1 MTAPRRTGAGGH
13 GIGLGLDFGS
23 TGLRAAFGR
32 PGGPVRRLTPSASYW
47 PWLLC
52 EPAVAGPLPV
62 TFPSLKSRLGG
73 GRAVLVGGVRTTPD
87 ELVTRMLRELR
98 EQVEA
103 AASGRITQTV
113 ISVPVAYRSA
123 QRAALLD
130 AALAAGLTEVRL
142 IGDAMAAV
150 IGHTAG
156 RGSSTCLV
164 YGLGYGGFELG
175 LVRGARGRY
184 RALGHET
191 ASSTGGRA
199 FDEAGLGAVARAVR
213 DRTDPDGLDE
223 GDWLRLRA
231 RVQEI
236 RERLGAPDGDGSAV
250 LETVPGGAAERLRFD
265 RDQQEAFLDRH
276 VRRTLG
282 RAHTLLEQSGM
293 AARDVDTLL
302 LVGGGT
308 RLETVRS
315 GVRGLGRATV
325 PASADLLAL
334 GALMHAS
341 RLAGLPP
348 SGLDGLALESEEASD
363 DTLADAP
370 RLSVTLLSGPAVEDA
385 APHDIA
391 RARELAARGQVAE
404 ARALLEAL
412 VSEARSLL
420 DTLGTLDAPRAPDAA
435 EPSGRSEPPA
445 RSEPSGRSQPSGRSE
460 PSRPAES
467 AHPAD
472 QDAARLLAAARDM
485 LTQGRYDRAVRTA
498 HAAWQA
504 AHDGASGPDL
514 LDAMI
519 HVHCAA
525 AMADSSPE
533 HFTDAYRWLR
543 CAYDHDPT
551 NTRVRE
557 LLAERTYRHADRLHG
572 RGRRDEAIEALR
584 RCLTWNPEHGAAQ
597 ALLERLGRP
606 GRNHGARGG
615 VPR

>member
-1 MTAPRRTGAGGH
+1 MTAPRRTGASGH
-13 GIGLGLDFGS
+13 EIGLGLDFGS

-32 PGGPVRRLTPSASYW
+32 PGGSVRRLTPSASYW

-52 EPAVAGPLPV
+52 EPAVTGPLPV
-62 TFPSLKSRLGG
+62 TFPSLKSRLGS
-73 GRAVLVGGVRTTPD
+73 GRAVLVGDARTTPD

-103 AASGRITQTV
+103 AASGRIAQTV
-113 ISVPVAYRSA
+113 VSVPVGYRSA

-130 AALAAGLTEVRL
+130 AARAAGLTEVRL

-175 LVRGARGRY
+175 LIRGARGRY

-199 FDEAGLGAVARAVR
+199 FDEAALTAVARTVR

-223 GDWLRLRA
+223 ADWLGLRA

-236 RERLGAPDGDGSAV
+236 RERLGAPGGDDSAV
-250 LETVPGGAAERLRFD
+250 LETALGGSAERLRFD

-282 RAHTLLEQSGM
+282 RAHTLLDQSGM

-308 RLETVRS
+308 RLEQVRA
-315 GVRGLGRATV
+315 GARGLGRTTV
-325 PASADLLAL
+325 RASADLLAL

-348 SGLDGLALESEEASD
+348 SGLDGLALESEASD
-363 DTLADAP
+363 DTLADSP
-370 RLSVTLLSGPAVEDA
+370 RLSVTLLSGPAVTDG
-385 APHDIA
+385 APLDIA
-391 RARELAARGQVAE
+391 RARELVARGQVTEARALLEAVVAE
-404 ARALLEAL
+404 ARALLDA
-412 VSEARSLL
+412 
-420 DTLGTLDAPRAPDAA
+420 LDAPGPVDAA
-435 EPSGRSEPPA
+435 EPSGL
-445 RSEPSGRSQPSGRSE
+445 SG
-460 PSRPAES
+460 PSRSAES

-472 QDAARLLAAARDM
+472 QDAARLLSAARDL

-572 RGRRDEAIEALR
+572 RGRRDEAVEALR
-584 RCLTWNPEHGAAQ
+584 QCLAWNPEHGSAQ
-597 ALLERLGRP
+597 DLLERLGRH